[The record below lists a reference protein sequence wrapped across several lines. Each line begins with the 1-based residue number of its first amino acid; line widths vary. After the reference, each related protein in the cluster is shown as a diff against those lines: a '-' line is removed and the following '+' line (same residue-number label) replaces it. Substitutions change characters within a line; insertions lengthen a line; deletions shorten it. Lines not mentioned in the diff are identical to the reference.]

1 MSGPRLRLEGKKCV
15 VTGGARGIGRAIV
28 ETFLREG
35 AQVAFCDI
43 NRERGSE
50 VEMALRGGCRFFHC
64 DVSDPGSVESFSRA
78 VKEHFSGTLHVLVNN
93 AGISRYERFED
104 ITYESWRRVLETDL
118 SGTFLVTKALLPM
131 MRGGGSIVNISS
143 TNGLRGEVGLAHY
156 NAAKG
161 GIITLTKT
169 LALELAG
176 SGIRVNSVCPGFIMT
191 EIQREA
197 GTPEEEIEKYIRKIP
212 LGRYGQPQD
221 VANAVLFLASD
232 EASFITGT
240 EIVVDGGQICGE

>member
-1 MSGPRLRLEGKKCV
+1 M
-15 VTGGARGIGRAIV
+15 
-28 ETFLREG
+28 
-35 AQVAFCDI
+35 
-43 NRERGSE
+43 
-50 VEMALRGGCRFFHC
+50 
-64 DVSDPGSVESFSRA
+64 
-78 VKEHFSGTLHVLVNN
+78 
-93 AGISRYERFED
+93 
-104 ITYESWRRVLETDL
+104 
-118 SGTFLVTKALLPM
+118 
-131 MRGGGSIVNISS
+131 NISS
-143 TNGLRGEVGLAHY
+143 TNGLRGGEVGGLAHY

>member
-15 VTGGARGIGRAIV
+15 VTGGGARGGIGRAIV

-35 AQVAFCDI
+35 GAQVAFCDI
-43 NRERGSE
+43 NRERGGSE

-131 MRGGGSIVNISS
+131 MRGGG
-143 TNGLRGEVGLAHY
+143 
-156 NAAKG
+156 G
-161 GIITLTKT
+161 G
-169 LALELAG
+169 
-176 SGIRVNSVCPGFIMT
+176 R
-191 EIQREA
+191 
-197 GTPEEEIEKYIRKIP
+197 
-212 LGRYGQPQD
+212 
-221 VANAVLFLASD
+221 
-232 EASFITGT
+232 
-240 EIVVDGGQICGE
+240 